1 MVVLDMFP
9 QRGGPGRNGP
19 AGGQRGRAPCSGSGG
34 APAETAKRG
43 GKLESSTIFDLVLS
57 VLMLLVF
64 SFSSFFL
71 VVHGASM
78 IEMADEGLSGGGA
91 PRVRVVGSK
100 APRGVRWQQRRA
112 GGP

>member
-1 MVVLDMFP
+1 
-9 QRGGPGRNGP
+9 
-19 AGGQRGRAPCSGSGG
+19 
-34 APAETAKRG
+34 
-43 GKLESSTIFDLVLS
+43 
-57 VLMLLVF
+57 MLLVF
-64 SFSSFFL
+64 SSSSFFL

-78 IEMADEGLSGGGA
+78 TEMADEGLSGGGA